1 MAKKKFDLDAYRK
14 KLKVSDTPMK
24 KPKYVELDPCMHEIL
39 GMPGLPLG
47 HINQIFGPSDTGKT
61 SLLFHAA
68 AQAQSQDILP
78 VIIVTEG
85 KVDWDRASAM
95 GFDRE
100 QAIVE
105 ENLEYL
111 EDVFSFI
118 DNITAD
124 VSMGNLPQDVMVFW
138 DSVGNTLSKDEVNI
152 KKDGTTEHKATMMKA
167 AKVISQHLRS
177 LSGKINNTRKVSFP
191 KFVGLTLINTCYT
204 KPPAFPGGMSTQV
217 PYGGDQIWFKSSLI
231 LKTKRR
237 KKLTAT
243 KDGVKMGFGIV
254 SAISVEKNHLT
265 NTSHSGEYVITGNA
279 IIPNEKTAID
289 AYKDEYKDQ
298 WGSLEIMDDETGE
311 VFDGSQ
317 EEINE

>member
-1 MAKKKFDLDAYRK
+1 MAKKKFDLEAYRK
-14 KLKVSDTPMK
+14 KLKVSETPMK
-24 KPKYVELDPCMHEIL
+24 KSKYVELDPCMHEIL

-47 HINQIFGPSDTGKT
+47 HISQIFGPSDTGKT

-68 AQAQSQDILP
+68 AKAQSQDILP
-78 VIIVTEG
+78 VVIVTEG
-85 KVDWDRASAM
+85 KVDWERAEAM

-100 QAIVE
+100 SALVE

-111 EDVFSFI
+111 EDVFAFI
-118 DNITAD
+118 DQITAD
-124 VSMGNLPQDVMVFW
+124 VSMGNLPQDVMIFW
-138 DSVGNTLSKDEVNI
+138 DSVGNTLSKDEVEV
-152 KKDGTTEHKATMMKA
+152 KKDGTTAHKATMMKA

-177 LSGKINNTRKVSFP
+177 LSGKINNTRKISFP

-237 KKLTAT
+237 KKLTAI

-254 SAISVEKNHLT
+254 SSISVEKNHIT

-279 IIPNEKTAID
+279 IIPNEKTSID
-289 AYKDEYKDQ
+289 AYKEEHKDNWGALDILDED
-298 WGSLEIMDDETGE
+298 TGE
-311 VFDGSQ
+311 IFDG
-317 EEINE
+317 EEVVSE